1 MPASFTKDQ
10 LKIMISEAMAS
21 ARSYSPGSVK
31 PANMPEDITD
41 AAVSVIVD
49 NIPEFPEEDLQDAID
64 QLRELL
70 LPAVESMLAH
80 AEESSIQSQGL

>member
-1 MPASFTKDQ
+1 MPASLTKDQ

-31 PANMPEDITD
+31 PVSMPEEITD
-41 AAVSVIVD
+41 AAISVIID
-49 NIPEFPEEDLQDAID
+49 NIPEFPEEDLQAAID

-70 LPAVESMLAH
+70 LPGVENMMAH
-80 AEESSIQSQGL
+80 AEESSIPSQGL